1 MDKDIADVFTQT
13 QKSSDSR
20 KRFFSSGPLGE
31 LFEAFLRL
39 SYSIQLIMLCVSV
52 YATGV
57 ALYRFTNWNII
68 SKIMLQPAF
77 IAFCMVGTLLMDIVF
92 RGPDLIVYSKK
103 PWILKFALCY
113 GILSSYLLT
122 YPFFVYI
129 FTFL

>member
-1 MDKDIADVFTQT
+1 MDKDIADVLMQA

-20 KRFFSSGPLGE
+20 KQFFSDGAFGE
-31 LFEAFLRL
+31 LLEAFLKL

-57 ALYRFTNWNII
+57 ALYRFTDWNII

-92 RGPDLIVYSKK
+92 KGPDLIVYSQK
-103 PWILKFALCY
+103 PWILKLALGY